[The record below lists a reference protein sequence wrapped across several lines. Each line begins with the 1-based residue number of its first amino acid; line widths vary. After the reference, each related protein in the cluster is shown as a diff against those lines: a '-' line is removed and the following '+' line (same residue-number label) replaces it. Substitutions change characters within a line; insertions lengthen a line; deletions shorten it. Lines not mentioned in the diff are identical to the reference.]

1 MNAKKPSIK
10 ELQAIVE
17 ELRYQLSE
25 ANETIEAIRTGQIDA
40 LVVQNQNG
48 HALYTLQSA
57 DAAYRVF
64 IEKMTEGAI
73 TLNRQGM
80 ILYCN
85 SQFASM
91 VGLPISQVIGSP
103 LKNFVNPENRQTY
116 TQLFKQSWEKEVKCE
131 VQLEYNGKITPV
143 QLSVTPIELEGGTSL
158 SIILTDLTS
167 QKKDQEQL
175 ARTNQQL
182 EQMNRE
188 LEISNHELQQFASV
202 ASHDLQEPLR
212 KIQMFSDILKESDS
226 VLQSPDS
233 RIYMNKIIASA
244 SRMRTLIIDVLNF
257 SKLSGTDN
265 TFTDVHLDELVAEL
279 VEDFELIIQQKNAQI
294 EMGALPVV
302 TANRGQMRQVLQN
315 IISNA
320 LKFTKEGVVP
330 VIKITGH
337 RIADKSFNSP
347 EQEDG
352 PFGKIQIR
360 DNGIGFDPLYVSS
373 IFTLFERLHS
383 KDIYEGSGIGLAI
396 SKKIIEK
403 HNGLITA
410 TGEQGK
416 GAEFTIILPV
426 QPK

>member
-1 MNAKKPSIK
+1 MNEKKTSIK
-10 ELQAIVE
+10 ELEAIVE

-25 ANETIEAIRTGQIDA
+25 ANETIEAIRTGQVDA
-40 LVVQNQNG
+40 IVVQNKNG

-73 TLNRQGM
+73 NLNRQGI

-91 VGLPISQVIGSP
+91 VGLPISQVIGSS
-103 LKNFVNPENRQTY
+103 LHSFVNADDSRTY
-116 TQLFKQSWEKEVKCE
+116 KRIFEKSWSGEVKGE
-131 VQLEYNGKITPV
+131 VHLEYNGRVTPV
-143 QLSVTPIELEGGTSL
+143 QLSVTPLELEGGTSL

-175 ARTNQQL
+175 ARTNRQL
-182 EQMNRE
+182 EEMNRE

-226 VLQSPDS
+226 VLQSPES
-233 RIYMNKIIASA
+233 RMYMNKIIASA
-244 SRMRTLIIDVLNF
+244 SRMRTLIVDVLNF

-265 TFTDVHLDELVAEL
+265 TFTNVQLDELVAEL
-279 VEDFELIIQQKNAQI
+279 IEDFELVIQQKNATI
-294 EMGALPVV
+294 EIGPLPAVS
-302 TANRGQMRQVLQN
+302 ANRGQMRQVLQN
-315 IISNA
+315 ILSNA
-320 LKFTKEGVVP
+320 LKFTREGVAP
-330 VIKITGH
+330 VIRITGQ
-337 RIADKSFNSP
+337 RIAEKSFDSP
-347 EQEDG
+347 LQEDG
-352 PFGKIQIR
+352 PFGKIRIR
-360 DNGIGFDPLYVSS
+360 DNGIGFDPLYVGS

-426 QPK
+426 QQ